1 MTDKRK
7 KIRFKN
13 TPKTAKPIN
22 VNFRNS
28 HKEIDP
34 MVAERIEDRSAPKL
48 KSNWMWSLPVIA
60 KPKTWV
66 YAILTIEGNDKLG
79 KVLWKNR
86 TYIFIPDNDPNF
98 EIEFYQSC
106 LRAIADFCQALMQER
121 AALKQGPKLWT
132 PEYVHKESRSEE
144 T

>member
-1 MTDKRK
+1 MIDERK
-7 KIRFKN
+7 KVDFKN

-22 VNFRNS
+22 VNFRKP

-34 MVAERIEDRSAPKL
+34 RVAERIDDDSAPKL
-48 KSNWMWSLPVIA
+48 RSNWMFSLPVIA

-66 YAILTIEGNDKLG
+66 YAILTQEGHEKLG
-79 KVLWKNR
+79 RVHWKNR
-86 TYIFIPDNDPNF
+86 TYIFTPDNDPNF
-98 EIEFYQSC
+98 EIDFYQSC

-121 AALKQGPKLWT
+121 AALKKSPKLWAL
-132 PEYVHKESRSEE
+132 ENVHSINRKVE